1 MRYKFYREHKYV
13 SYRFDELERLIA
25 RADFRRNEELD
36 RVKQA
41 FEELIELLEAHA
53 HYEDTALHVLLKQ
66 KNSDVYKHIEQDH
79 EHLDEQITSLR
90 NVLTK
95 ISDARTDEDKV
106 EAGYQFYL
114 WFRKFSGDNLLHL
127 HEEETIILPELQRL
141 YSDEELKKV
150 EAATYNIM
158 TVQQLIQMMEE
169 LFPQMNPSDW
179 EAFLAD
185 IKDAV
190 PGKFVE
196 AWNGIK
202 STMTPEQ
209 QQDFI
214 KKLNIKNI
222 SLRGPL

>member
-13 SYRFDELERLIA
+13 SFRFDELERLIA
-25 RADFRRNEELD
+25 KTDFRRDEELNKI
-36 RVKQA
+36 KQA
-41 FEELIELLEAHA
+41 FEELIGLLAAHA

-66 KNSDVYKHIEQDH
+66 KNSEVYKHIEEDH

-90 NVLTK
+90 NLLAK
-95 ISDARTDEDKV
+95 IGEACTENGKV

-127 HEEETIILPELQRL
+127 HEEETIILPELQWL

-158 TVQQLIQMMEE
+158 TTDQLIHMMQE

-179 EAFLAD
+179 EAFLTD
-185 IKDAV
+185 IRDAV
-190 PGKFVE
+190 PAKFVE

-202 STMTPEQ
+202 LIMTLDQ
-209 QQDFI
+209 QKYFI
-214 KKLNIKNI
+214 KKLNITA
-222 SLRGPL
+222 

>member
-13 SYRFDELERLIA
+13 SFRFDELERLVA
-25 RADFRRNEELD
+25 RTDFRSDEELNT
-36 RVKQA
+36 VKQA

-53 HYEDTALHVLLKQ
+53 HYEDTSLHVLLKQ

-79 EHLDEQITSLR
+79 EHLDEQIISLR
-90 NVLTK
+90 TLLTT
-95 ISDARTDEDKV
+95 IDQAGTQEDKI

-158 TVQQLIQMMEE
+158 TAQDLIQMMQE

-179 EAFLAD
+179 EAFLID

-190 PGKFVE
+190 PVKFTE

-202 STMTPEQ
+202 TIMTPEQ
-209 QQDFI
+209 QLYFI
-214 KKLNIKNI
+214 KKLNI
-222 SLRGPL
+222 

>member
-1 MRYKFYREHKYV
+1 MRYKFYREHKYG
-13 SYRFDELERLIA
+13 SFRFDELERLIA
-25 RADFRRNEELD
+25 KTDFRRDEELNKI
-36 RVKQA
+36 KQA
-41 FEELIELLEAHA
+41 FEELIGLLEAHA

-66 KNSDVYKHIEQDH
+66 KNSEVYKHIEEDH

-90 NVLTK
+90 NLLAK
-95 ISDARTDEDKV
+95 IGEACTENGKV

-158 TVQQLIQMMEE
+158 TTDQLIHMMQE

-179 EAFLAD
+179 EAFLTD
-185 IKDAV
+185 IRDAV
-190 PGKFVE
+190 PAKFVE

-202 STMTPEQ
+202 LIMTLDQ
-209 QQDFI
+209 QKYFI
-214 KKLNIKNI
+214 KKLNITA
-222 SLRGPL
+222 